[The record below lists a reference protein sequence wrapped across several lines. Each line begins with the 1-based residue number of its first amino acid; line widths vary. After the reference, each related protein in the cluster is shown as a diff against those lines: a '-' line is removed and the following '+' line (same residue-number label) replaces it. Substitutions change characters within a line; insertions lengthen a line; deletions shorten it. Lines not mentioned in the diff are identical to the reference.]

1 MTKKKKKTSLR
12 GRDARTGQFVPLP
25 ETEQRPDTT
34 VKQRVPLPGYGV
46 TGKGKKKKKG

>member
-1 MTKKKKKTSLR
+1 MRKKKTYLR
-12 GRDARTGQFVPLP
+12 GRDAKTGQFIPLS